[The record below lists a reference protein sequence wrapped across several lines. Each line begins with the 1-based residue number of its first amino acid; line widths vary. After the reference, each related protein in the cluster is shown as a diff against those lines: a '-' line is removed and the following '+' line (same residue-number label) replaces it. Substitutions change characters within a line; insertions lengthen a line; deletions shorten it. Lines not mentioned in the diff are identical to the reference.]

1 MRATPDLSAVRWR
14 KSSHSGGAEGSAC
27 VEVADGI
34 PGLVPVRDSKTPLAP
49 GLLFTPN
56 AWDAFVSSVKSG
68 TSALVP

>member
-34 PGLVPVRDSKTPLAP
+34 PGLIPVRDSKTPLAP
-49 GLLFTPN
+49 TLLFTSD
-56 AWDAFVSSVKSG
+56 AWNVFVSAVKR
-68 TSALVP
+68 